1 MPVFKTI
8 GVIAKL
14 ADPRL
19 SEPLAMLLHQLLSD
33 SVAVMLDQNAAPL
46 VEAPGVPVV
55 DRATLARECDLAIVV
70 GGDGTLLNA
79 ARSLADSE
87 VPILG
92 VNLGRLGFLVDVSPE
107 EMEARLRE
115 ILDGRFIEERRSLL
129 HAEVVRGDEVIGEG
143 LALNDVVLHIRD
155 LVRMIEFNTYID
167 GRFVNTQ
174 RADGL
179 VVATPTGSTAYAL
192 SGGGPLLHPS
202 LDAVVLV
209 PICPHTL
216 SHRPI
221 VVGDDSRIEVVLCPE
236 NQAAAQVAFDGQ
248 ANFDLRAED
257 RVRIRRKQRKLRL
270 IHPEGYDYFHI
281 LRAKLRWGE
290 QP

>member
-14 ADPRL
+14 GDPRL
-19 SEPLAMLLHQLLSD
+19 SNPLAKLLSQLRAD
-33 SVAVMLDQNAAPL
+33 SVEVLLDADAAPL
-46 VEAPGVPVV
+46 VEEPGVPIV
-55 DRATLARECDLAIVV
+55 DRAELARRSDLAIVV

-79 ARSLADSE
+79 GRSLASHQ

-107 EMEARLRE
+107 EMEARLAE
-115 ILDGRFIEERRSLL
+115 ILAGRLIEERRALL
-129 HAEVVRGDEVIGEG
+129 HAQVLRGEQLIGEG

-155 LVRMIEFNTYID
+155 VVRMIEFDTYID

-221 VVGDDSRIEVVLCPE
+221 VVGNDSEIEVRLCPE
-236 NQAAAQVAFDGQ
+236 NTAAAQVAFDGQ
-248 ANFDLRAED
+248 ANIDLLPED
-257 RVRIRRKQRKLRL
+257 RVRIQRQEHRLRL

>member
-1 MPVFKTI
+1 
-8 GVIAKL
+8 
-14 ADPRL
+14 
-19 SEPLAMLLHQLLSD
+19 
-33 SVAVMLDQNAAPL
+33 
-46 VEAPGVPVV
+46 
-55 DRATLARECDLAIVV
+55 
-70 GGDGTLLNA
+70 
-79 ARSLADSE
+79 
-87 VPILG
+87 
-92 VNLGRLGFLVDVSPE
+92 
-107 EMEARLRE
+107 
-115 ILDGRFIEERRSLL
+115 
-129 HAEVVRGDEVIGEG
+129 
-143 LALNDVVLHIRD
+143 
-155 LVRMIEFNTYID
+155 MIEFNTYID

-221 VVGDDSRIEVVLCPE
+221 VVGDDSLIEVVLCPE

-248 ANFDLRAED
+248 ANIDLRAED